1 MEEAVGKETSG
12 DLNKLLLR
20 LIKVKLL
27 MVRSRIIMKVI
38 ASVWKKVFLLERM
51 YKEKRI

>member
-20 LIKVKLL
+20 LIKVTTVLSLTWKLN
-27 MVRSRIIMKVI
+27 VSI
-38 ASVWKKVFLLERM
+38 
-51 YKEKRI
+51 

>member
-20 LIKVKLL
+20 LIKV
-27 MVRSRIIMKVI
+27 IIKHYDKGYPF
-38 ASVWKKVFLLERM
+38 S
-51 YKEKRI
+51 